1 MAMSTRAKW
10 MAQCISDIF
19 PSISEYEALV
29 SDKTQGHPK
38 GDSKGPFPTLT
49 EFKINLLVF
58 RSSSATPSTSLSS
71 MGS

>member
-29 SDKTQGHPK
+29 SDQTRGHPK
-38 GDSKGPFPTLT
+38 GDPKRPSSSLT
-49 EFKINLLVF
+49 EFK
-58 RSSSATPSTSLSS
+58 TY
-71 MGS
+71 